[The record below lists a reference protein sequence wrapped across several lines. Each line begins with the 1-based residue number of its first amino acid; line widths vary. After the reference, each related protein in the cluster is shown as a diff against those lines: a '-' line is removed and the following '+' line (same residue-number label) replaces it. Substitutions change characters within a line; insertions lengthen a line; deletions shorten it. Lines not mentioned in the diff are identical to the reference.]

1 MRIFFFITLSP
12 NVELS
17 QLHLTSIS
25 QAFLLRVVLSVSMIK
40 GISTFS
46 SLIRVLT
53 PRTSVPLEES
63 CYIHQENGQSYHSEH
78 LPSVGIFQ
86 FLRPAGSPL
95 CDGFLLPC
103 DHPSRKHIR
112 NAGRQAQSQPS
123 HPHVLFPLWP
133 LLFRNLYRYGNH
145 PPHVGGLAI
154 RQ

>member
-25 QAFLLRVVLSVSMIK
+25 QAFLLRVILSVSMIK

-63 CYIHQENGQSYHSEH
+63 CYIHQENGQSYYGEH
-78 LPSVGIFQ
+78 IPSVGIFQ

-95 CDGFLLPC
+95 CDPMGYSLPGSSV
-103 DHPSRKHIR
+103 HEFSRQEYWSGLPFPSPEDLPDPEIKPRSP
-112 NAGRQAQSQPS
+112 ALQVDALPSEPQAQRT
-123 HPHVLFPLWP
+123 L
-133 LLFRNLYRYGNH
+133 G
-145 PPHVGGLAI
+145 
-154 RQ
+154 